1 MQIDESRRDDYFP
14 GVQNVGELE
23 KAFFSSS
30 FFFLGGGGERE
41 TERERAEERL
51 KIFQDLRC

>member
-30 FFFLGGGGERE
+30 FFFLGGGGRERDRERE
-41 TERERAEERL
+41 L
-51 KIFQDLRC
+51 KKDLKFFKI